1 MRSCYVDRMA
11 RITISLDDDTA
22 QMVRDFAD
30 ASGVSQSALL
40 RSLLHEVKPSFDTAL
55 TLFRQAKAAGDQGKE
70 VLRASSQRMENLV
83 PQQQNF
89 VRSWNEL
96 LAATQD
102 EMDNLGG
109 PRE

>member
-1 MRSCYVDRMA
+1 MA
-11 RITISLDDDTA
+11 RITISLDDDLATT
-22 QMVRDFAD
+22 VREFAA

-40 RSLLHEVKPSFDTAL
+40 RSLLHEVKPSFDIAL
-55 TLFRQAKAAGDQGKE
+55 NMFRQAKAAGDQGKQ
-70 VLRASSQRMENLV
+70 VLRDSSKRMEELL

-102 EMDNLGG
+102 EMDSLGG

>member
-1 MRSCYVDRMA
+1 MA

-22 QMVRDFAD
+22 KMVHEFAD

-40 RSLLHEVKPSFDTAL
+40 RSLLHEVKPSFDVAL
-55 TLFRQAKAAGDQGKE
+55 NMYRQAKAAGEQGKE
-70 VLRASSQRMENLV
+70 VLRESSKRMENLL

-102 EMDNLGG
+102 EMDKLGE